1 MIELPFIELL
11 VRVNHWITVLLMV
24 AGLYI
29 VVARGNMIK
38 KLVGLGMFQTSCY
51 LLYLSPAK
59 IFGATPPIMDPDFS
73 LYTNPLPS
81 VLMLT
86 AIVVGIATQAV
97 GLALVARIK
106 ESYGSIEE
114 EDIFDRE
121 DAMRR
126 EEDQEEE
133 KREQERAS

>member
-1 MIELPFIELL
+1 MIDLPFIDLL
-11 VRVNHWITVLLMV
+11 VRVNHWITMLLMV

-29 VVARGNMIK
+29 VVARGNMVK

-59 IFGATPPIMDPDFS
+59 IFGATAPIMDPNFE

-97 GLALVARIK
+97 GLALVVRIK

-114 EDIFDRE
+114 EDIFDAENAAR
-121 DAMRR
+121 DKQ
-126 EEDQEEE
+126 DQDE
-133 KREQERAS
+133 ERAV

>member
-1 MIELPFIELL
+1 MIDLPFVDLL
-11 VRVNHWITVLLMV
+11 VRVNHWITILLMV

-29 VVARGNMIK
+29 VVARGNMVK

-59 IFGATPPIMDPDFS
+59 IFGATPPIMDPNFS

-97 GLALVARIK
+97 GLALVVRIK

-114 EDIFDRE
+114 EEIFDSENASRDNE
-121 DAMRR
+121 
-126 EEDQEEE
+126 QEEE
-133 KREQERAS
+133 RAS

>member
-1 MIELPFIELL
+1 MSEIPFLDLL
-11 VRVNHWITVLLMV
+11 VRVNHWITILLMV

-59 IFGATPPIMDPDFS
+59 IFGATAPIMDANFT

-114 EDIFDRE
+114 DDIFDAE
-121 DAMRR
+121 DAARQA
-126 EEDQEEE
+126 DAPADD
-133 KREQERAS
+133 RA

>member
-1 MIELPFIELL
+1 MMDIPFVDLL

-59 IFGATPPIMDPDFS
+59 IFGATPPIMDPNFT

-97 GLALVARIK
+97 GLALVVRIK
-106 ESYGSIEE
+106 ESYGSVEE
-114 EDIFDRE
+114 EEIFDAENAAR
-121 DAMRR
+121 
-126 EEDQEEE
+126 DQQ
-133 KREQERAS
+133 EQDEERAS